1 MKIEFKL
8 KIKFINDLQGA
19 CILWGIEEYEIF
31 FTNCKHILQR
41 IRMNKSL
48 LKVPQP
54 C

>member
-8 KIKFINDLQGA
+8 KIKFINDLQDTVYCAG
-19 CILWGIEEYEIF
+19 LRNMSL